1 LVEIVQ
7 LPDPRVSELVD
18 IQALYTNANG
28 FVALRRDGRVISW
41 GSAQRGGGN
50 SAVRNRLD
58 TFVTYH
64 ATSSSRG
71 RA

>member
-1 LVEIVQ
+1 MVEIVQ

-28 FVALRRDGRVISW
+28 FVALRRDGRV
-41 GSAQRGGGN
+41 
-50 SAVRNRLD
+50 AVRNRLD

-71 RA
+71 RALMAQQRQSVIAAR